1 MLAKKA
7 LIARL
12 RGDEKLA
19 EDWAENYLKTYRSA
33 KERMGDGDVDLEGWI
48 EFAPAPNV

>member
-19 EDWAENYLKTYRSA
+19 EDWAENYLRTYQSA
-33 KERMGDGDVDLEGWI
+33 KERMGDGDIDLEGGI
-48 EFAPAPNV
+48 EVAPTLNT

>member
-19 EDWAENYLKTYRSA
+19 EDWAENYLKTYQSA